1 MFKDLGI
8 HLATLYAWRKTWR
21 LQGEVVAAS
30 EKDPEGWSA
39 SDKFTVVLE
48 SAGLNATELGVFC
61 RKRSCTRCREAA
73 ALLLAAKK
81 IQAFW
86 GENEGITERLIIAAM
101 GPATCRWWS

>member
-61 RKRSCTRCREAA
+61 RKRSRTRCREAT
-73 ALLLAAKK
+73 ALLLAAKRSK
-81 IQAFW
+81 LY
-86 GENEGITERLIIAAM
+86 GERTRE
-101 GPATCRWWS
+101 